1 MDFGCTTKK
10 KRFAARCFAARVC
23 VIESLADLSSFGTK
37 IRRHENRNFDFF
49 KFVVFIQPD
58 FSWQGNFPC
67 AAPLSIY
74 VWYPS
79 TSYVV
84 ASRNSQ
90 SLTLLT
96 RADMSTVRFRRTKV
110 RFRGRNMI
118 LRFQFTKCG
127 FCADG
132 NRRRLRVYSLH
143 AARSLAGVAF
153 VPTQLC
159 PQPLA
164 VFTSLCYYNTCGR
177 MSYL

>member
-1 MDFGCTTKK
+1 MDFGCTTENN
-10 KRFAARCFAARVC
+10 RFATRCFAARVC

-67 AAPLSIY
+67 AAPLA
-74 VWYPS
+74 
-79 TSYVV
+79 V
-84 ASRNSQ
+84 ASRNSE

-118 LRFQFTKCG
+118 LRFQFTECG

-132 NRRRLRVYSLH
+132 SRQWLCVYSLH
-143 AARSLAGVAF
+143 AAGSLAGVAF

-164 VFTSLCYYNTCGR
+164 VFTSLCYNNTCGR

>member
-1 MDFGCTTKK
+1 MESDVEGE
-10 KRFAARCFAARVC
+10 A
-23 VIESLADLSSFGTK
+23 SLALISKRRERPLFLVRCSGNISCLSYRHSDFTDYAVVRCKDRTVSLQLKAECDLQ
-37 IRRHENRNFDFF
+37 RHTLWPVE
-49 KFVVFIQPD
+49 
-58 FSWQGNFPC
+58 
-67 AAPLSIY
+67 
-74 VWYPS
+74 
-79 TSYVV
+79 TH
-84 ASRNSQ
+84 

-132 NRRRLRVYSLH
+132 SRRRLRVYSLH

-164 VFTSLCYYNTCGR
+164 VFTSLCYNNTCGR